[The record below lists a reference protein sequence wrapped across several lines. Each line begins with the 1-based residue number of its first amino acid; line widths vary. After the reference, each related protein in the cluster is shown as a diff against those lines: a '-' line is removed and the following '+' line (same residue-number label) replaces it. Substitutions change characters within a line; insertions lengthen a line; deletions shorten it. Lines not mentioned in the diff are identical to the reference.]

1 MEQKVKEGDEISV
14 HYLGTLETGEKFD
27 SSYDR
32 GQTLD
37 FKAGA
42 GQMIKGF
49 DKAVIGMGK
58 GEKKSVV
65 LQPEEAYGLRDES
78 KIVVVG
84 PEKFENFEML
94 QVGMQVNGGGAVG
107 VVLEKNPDNVKIDF
121 NHFLAGKKLNFEIE
135 LVAIKE

>member
-94 QVGMQVNGGGAVG
+94 QVGMQVNGGGVVG